1 MKKIL
6 LIMTDMEC
14 GGVQVSLL
22 NFIKALQVEDV
33 QVTLLLDDARGEWFD
48 RIPPSVQVQEV
59 RYPCEGFH
67 KLLRPHRKVNL
78 WQNIIYRIYVHLIDW
93 FYPKKENRCTRYTF
107 LLNHIDVPSDEYD
120 IAIDYHGYGFL
131 TTSILAQKINAR
143 YKAAF
148 IHDENMDCM
157 RMAECDL
164 QRIDAFFSVSKS
176 CQRIFAE
183 KFPEYAKKS
192 NYFPNIIDVED
203 IKKRAEAG
211 CDIIKQPNRFTLVT
225 VGRIMWQKG
234 YDFAVEVAA
243 ELKKRNFAFRWY
255 CVGDGLC
262 MDEIKAL
269 IHEKDVED
277 VFVMLGRKDNPYPYI
292 KIADLYV
299 QTSRHEGYGLAIAE
313 ALILERLV
321 LSTNLECVAEQITS
335 GENGWIEEMNIECFV
350 RRIMDVMMHQKM
362 YNDLIIPN
370 IRDRNNRHTENCH
383 TLFKDILSD

>member
-22 NFIKALQVEDV
+22 NFIKALQAEDV
-33 QVTLLLDDARGEWFD
+33 QVTLLLDDARGEWFH

-143 YKAAF
+143 DKAVF

-164 QRIDAFFSVSKS
+164 QKIDAFFSVSKS

-192 NYFPNIIDVED
+192 NFFPNIIDVED
-203 IKKRAEAG
+203 IQKRAEAA
-211 CDIIKQPNRFTLVT
+211 CDLIREPDRFTLVT
-225 VGRIMWQKG
+225 VGRVMAQKG

-243 ELKKRNFAFRWY
+243 ALKKRQFPFKWY
-255 CVGDGLC
+255 CIGDGLC

-269 IHEKDVED
+269 IHEKDVGD
-277 VFVMLGRKDNPYPYI
+277 VFFMLGRKDNPYPYI
-292 KIADLYV
+292 KAADLYV

-313 ALILERLV
+313 ALVLNKVV
-321 LSTNLECVAEQITS
+321 LSTKIECVEEQIVDGRT
-335 GENGWIEEMNIECFV
+335 GFLMP
-350 RRIMDVMMHQKM
+350 MDVAVFSEA
-362 YNDLIIPN
+362 IIR
-370 IRDRNNRHTENCH
+370 ICLDQELRRQIEKELEMRDRQQNASISS
-383 TLFKDILSD
+383 LLLQ